1 MVNSNYDVN
10 VQLAL
15 ATTAEY
21 EGDLGSALDFLGE
34 ARRAARDDLAAHA
47 QVRTATVQFRMRHRR
62 RLFQQAALGLF
73 AAVF

>member
-1 MVNSNYDVN
+1 MVTSNYDVN

-21 EGDLGSALDFLGE
+21 EGDLGSALDFLAE

-47 QVRTATVQFRMRHRR
+47 RVRTATIKFHSRHRR
-62 RLFQQAALGLF
+62 NLFQQAALGLF